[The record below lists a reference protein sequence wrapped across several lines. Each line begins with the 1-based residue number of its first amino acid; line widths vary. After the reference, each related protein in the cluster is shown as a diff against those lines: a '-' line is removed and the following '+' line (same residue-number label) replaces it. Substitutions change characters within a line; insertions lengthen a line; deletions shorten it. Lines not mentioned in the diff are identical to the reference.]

1 MKRNLGRVVLLA
13 LLIPFALYAEVWEWK
28 MLNAPTSLYVGQS
41 GVIRYECRFTTNAA
55 DYTIAFKP
63 KSTDTYTIEMLTQS
77 DKIVNEKRIQTFDL
91 LITPT
96 REGNIVF
103 APDALMRHT
112 TFASIENATIGR
124 DNVKKYDFNDEKA
137 NLPPVRFVAKTSPVV
152 LNGQMKL
159 EAKVDKTTALAHEP
173 IHLSVSLSG
182 EGNLDRYIPLSFS
195 IKGVNLFAEAPVRN
209 IALSS
214 QGYRGEIT
222 QSFALVS
229 RRPYTIPALSLP
241 VLDTISGK
249 VLTLKTDPIRIEIE
263 EGYNPANLLDA
274 PDLRDT
280 AVMKRYALY
289 GMFMLLGAL
298 LFWGTHKMWGM
309 RPRRREKAF
318 WEKIKD
324 PKELAIALALH
335 DPQKYREI
343 IQGLDRN
350 ELTLRDAKK
359 KLIQKGES

>member
-1 MKRNLGRVVLLA
+1 MV
-13 LLIPFALYAEVWEWK
+13 
-28 MLNAPTSLYVGQS
+28 
-41 GVIRYECRFTTNAA
+41 FT
-55 DYTIAFKP
+55 
-63 KSTDTYTIEMLTQS
+63 
-77 DKIVNEKRIQTFDL
+77 
-91 LITPT
+91 
-96 REGNIVF
+96 
-103 APDALMRHT
+103 PDALMRHT

-124 DNVKKYDFNDEKA
+124 DNVKKYDFNDVKA
-137 NLPPVRFVAKTSPVV
+137 NLPPVSFVVKGSPVS
-152 LNGQMKL
+152 LNGHMKL

-182 EGNLDRYIPLSFS
+182 EGNLDRYIPLSVA

-209 IALSS
+209 IALSP

-229 RRPYTIPALSLP
+229 RRPYTIPALSLQ
-241 VLDTISGK
+241 VLDTVSGK
-249 VLTLKTDPIRIEIE
+249 VQALKTEPIRIEIE
-263 EGYNPANLLDA
+263 EGYNAANLLDA

-289 GMFMLLGAL
+289 AVFMLLGAL
-298 LFWGTHKMWGM
+298 LFWGSQKLWRM
-309 RPRRREKAF
+309 RPRRKEKAF

-324 PKELAIALALH
+324 PKELSVALALH
-335 DPQKYREI
+335 DAQTYREI